1 MMHNPLIVRIC
12 LEGTLEKITLSKM
25 TPNTSVSLYLDAQ
38 KHASFESDDM
48 GFAELVLNR
57 PIPMNPR
64 QCMQLEFQ

>member
-1 MMHNPLIVRIC
+1 
-12 LEGTLEKITLSKM
+12 M